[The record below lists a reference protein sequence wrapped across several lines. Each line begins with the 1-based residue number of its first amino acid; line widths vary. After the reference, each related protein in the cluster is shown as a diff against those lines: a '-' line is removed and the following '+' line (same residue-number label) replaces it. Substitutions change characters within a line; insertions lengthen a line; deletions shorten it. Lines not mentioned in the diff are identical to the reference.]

1 MTATLNGHGK
11 RIPPPVHEGLVV
23 APLVRMALQANLRSR
38 RFLVALLVGLI
49 PVLLGL
55 ALIAADAENAK
66 REGRGFDANV
76 ADPLVYVVVGAT
88 VPFVAMLMAGSI
100 VADEVEDRTLSYLLV
115 RPLRRSQ
122 IYLSRLLPAAILA
135 VGLAAAQALA
145 FVLLRLLSWAL
156 FGQGSTERIVIDGV
170 GQTVPSIGVIAAQGA
185 LGTLAACLAALA
197 FLALFTFVTVLTTKY
212 HFIANLL
219 VFAAVELPF
228 GNLGG
233 QGAGVLTV
241 TFHARSLL
249 HAFGQ
254 ADASYHAA
262 PWWLALPVVVLMAGL
277 WTWAGMRQVGRRDFN
292 VTSAAS

>member
-1 MTATLNGHGK
+1 MSAPLNGHGK
-11 RIPPPVHEGLVV
+11 RMAPPVHEGFVV

-66 REGRGFDANV
+66 REGRGFAANV
-76 ADPLVYVVVGAT
+76 ADPLAFVVVGAT
-88 VPFVAMLMAGSI
+88 VPFVAMLLAGSI

-115 RPLRRSQ
+115 RPLRRRQ
-122 IYLSRLLPAAILA
+122 LYLSRLLPAAILA
-135 VGLAAAQALA
+135 AGLAAAQALA

-156 FGQGSTERIVIDGV
+156 YGQGTHQSIVVDGSTRLVATID
-170 GQTVPSIGVIAAQGA
+170 VIAAQGA
-185 LGTLAACLAALA
+185 LGVLAASLAALA

-249 HAFGQ
+249 QAFGS
-254 ADASYHAA
+254 AEASYHAA
-262 PWWLALPVVVLMAGL
+262 PWWLALPALLLMAGL